1 MLVNNT
7 LAAFWLWSLVILFF
21 FWPSNASLYFTIS
34 FSLLH
39 FFLPPLPRCWLPC
52 SLLFFLE
59 VVVTVDGQW
68 DALAQL
74 DFSQVRSAAP
84 VGLFDWGCKQ
94 LLFALIFFF
103 ALLPKKKKGEKKKNL
118 LKNGQTFIVELGLI
132 HYDIDV
138 RCQNLMYFTCHLHQ
152 SIYRSRI
159 CGKIFQPLQF
169 NIKDNHMYVS
179 VCFCG
184 TVSMCVPDA
193 LYIFECAAYAPRTC
207 CAYLLC
213 CHITKIA

>member
-1 MLVNNT
+1 MV
-7 LAAFWLWSLVILFF
+7 
-21 FWPSNASLYFTIS
+21 PCY
-34 FSLLH
+34 SLLFLALECFTLLH
-39 FFLPPLPRCWLPC
+39 HLFLPPSFFPPPLT
-52 SLLFFLE
+52 SLLAPLLSSVFLGSGCNCRWSMGCISTAWLFPGPQCCSCWSFWLRLQA
-59 VVVTVDGQW
+59 TVIC
-68 DALAQL
+68 
-74 DFSQVRSAAP
+74 FN
-84 VGLFDWGCKQ
+84 
-94 LLFALIFFF
+94 IFFWSVTQ
-103 ALLPKKKKGEKKKNL
+103 KKERGKKKKNL

-159 CGKIFQPLQF
+159 RGKIFQPLQF

-193 LYIFECAAYAPRTC
+193 LYIFECTAYAPRTC

>member
-169 NIKDNHMYVS
+169 NIKDCMWYCIYVCARCS
-179 VCFCG
+179 
-184 TVSMCVPDA
+184 
-193 LYIFECAAYAPRTC
+193 LYLWVRCLCTKD
-207 CAYLLC
+207 LLC
-213 CHITKIA
+213 LPPLLPYHKDCLR